1 MRKFSVH
8 EQQIEAAEGK
18 SSLLGSR
25 TISAV
30 VTNFPRNMRR
40 SDQRSAPLRAQR
52 STWPFRSWEHV
63 QQGFPQN
70 RKRRILYKFAHFA
83 V

>member
-18 SSLLGSR
+18 SSLFS
-25 TISAV
+25 SV